1 MNMRR
6 AVTVL
11 GTVALGVCFAWGPSS
26 SEGSVTIQS
35 TGSEEAVHLAIESAL
50 AGIGTM
56 ISASSAGGTVDVRR
70 DVDGA
75 AYHIR
80 GADGSTVTIDAR
92 TGKYTIHARNPEGVS
107 ATVERSLDGVGT
119 VLRAVHRSRTGSA
132 RAVEVALSEAE
143 HDALV
148 AAWRARGLTGDQID
162 AYSETLAN
170 ADAIERY
177 ARQLERDAGALER
190 SIEVDAG
197 RIEREAER
205 IEREANRIERDVERI
220 EHEAG
225 DVSAGSEALFSCRD
239 DDLIL
244 RGRAIETPGVAII
257 AYANCSVLIVDCEI
271 SSGSVAIRASG
282 NVDVEIRDSRIEGLT
297 AAIELAGNATA
308 EASGTDF
315 VGRVIT
321 TGNAELEDLGGNTFS
336 R

>member
-119 VLRAVHRSRTGSA
+119 ILRAVHRSRTGSA

-177 ARQLERDAGALER
+177 ARRLERDIGALER
-190 SIEVDAG
+190 SIEADAG
-197 RIEREAER
+197 RIERDAER
-205 IEREANRIERDVERI
+205 IEREANRIERDV
-220 EHEAG
+220 
-225 DVSAGSEALFSCRD
+225 SPGSEALFSCRD

-244 RGRAIETPGVAII
+244 RGRTIETPGVAII

-297 AAIELAGNATA
+297 AAIELSGNATA

-315 VGRVIT
+315 IGRVIT